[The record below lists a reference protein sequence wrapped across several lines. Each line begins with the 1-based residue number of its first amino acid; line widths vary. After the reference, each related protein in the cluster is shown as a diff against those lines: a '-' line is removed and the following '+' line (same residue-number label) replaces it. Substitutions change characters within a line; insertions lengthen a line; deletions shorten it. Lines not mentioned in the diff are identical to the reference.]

1 MSRSGPSIRRHTI
14 ALGAAAAFIVLGMG
28 VMGAATDMS
37 GAIISS
43 GSLVVESSV
52 KKVQHPTGGVAKTLL
67 VEEGTRV
74 NGGDLLIQLDE
85 TVAQANLSAVTKAL
99 WELEARRARL
109 QAEREGEADIAFP
122 DELSA
127 MAPDS
132 PARAIL
138 IGERRFFQLR
148 REASDGQKHQL
159 NEQIAQLKQQIA
171 GMEDQLAAKKEESDL
186 IVKELTGVE
195 QLWEQRLVSINRLT
209 ALQREA
215 ARLLGER
222 GQLTASIAQARG
234 RISETE
240 LKILQ
245 IDQDFR
251 SGVAKELADVR
262 AKYAET
268 FEKRIAAR
276 DQADKLDIRAPQSG
290 VVHDLTIHT
299 RGGVIAAGETI
310 MTIVPDMDSLIVETR
325 ITPQDIDQVW
335 LGQPA
340 VLRFINFNQ
349 RTTPEIDGEV
359 SRIGAD
365 VTRED
370 KATPT
375 YYAVRIAI
383 GPQQISKLG
392 KTRLMPGMP
401 VEVFLR
407 TADRTLLSYLMKP
420 LADQL
425 HRTFKEK

>member
-1 MSRSGPSIRRHTI
+1 
-14 ALGAAAAFIVLGMG
+14 
-28 VMGAATDMS
+28 MGAATDMS

-251 SGVAKELADVR
+251 SGVAKVLADVR

>member
-1 MSRSGPSIRRHTI
+1 MSRPGPSIRRHTI
-14 ALGAAAAFIVLGMG
+14 ALGAAAGFILLSIG
-28 VMGAATDMS
+28 VMGAATDLS

-85 TVAQANLSAVTKAL
+85 TVAQANLSAVTKSL

-109 QAEREGEADIAFP
+109 QTEREGEADITFP
-122 DELSA
+122 DELLA
-127 MAPDS
+127 MPADS
-132 PARAIL
+132 PAAAIL
-138 IGERRFFQLR
+138 MGERRFFQLR

-159 NEQIAQLKQQIA
+159 NEQIAQLKEQIV
-171 GMEDQLAAKKEESDL
+171 GMEDQLTAKKQESDL
-186 IVKELTGVE
+186 IAKELIGVE
-195 QLWEQRLVSINRLT
+195 QLWEQRLVSLNRLT

-222 GQLTASIAQARG
+222 GQLTASVAQARG
-234 RISETE
+234 KISETE

-251 SGVAKELADVR
+251 SSVAKELADVR

-268 FEKRIAAR
+268 FEKRIAAQ
-276 DQADKLDIRAPQSG
+276 DQAEKLDIRAPQSG

-310 MTIVPDMDSLIVETR
+310 MTIVPDMDSLIVETHV
-325 ITPQDIDQVW
+325 TPQDIDQVW
-335 LGQPA
+335 LGQSA
-340 VLRFINFNQ
+340 VLRFTNFNQ
-349 RTTPEIDGEV
+349 RTTPEIDGAV

-370 KATPT
+370 KASPT
-375 YYAVRIAI
+375 YYVVRIAI

-420 LADQL
+420 LADQV
-425 HRTFKEK
+425 HRTFREK